1 MTKQKNCF
9 CSLTLKHNKKMML
22 PMPSKASFERALPR
36 FWKNLITLS
45 RMFFDL
51 YFKPTNPCSCATM
64 MITDVAD
71 VKPEVTGM
79 EMKST
84 KKPRQTNLS

>member
-1 MTKQKNCF
+1 
-9 CSLTLKHNKKMML
+9 
-22 PMPSKASFERALPR
+22 
-36 FWKNLITLS
+36 
-45 RMFFDL
+45 
-51 YFKPTNPCSCATM
+51 